1 MITLVEIVILAL
13 FIVGLA
19 AGFTNSEGARG
30 AIEEARDQDLVILG
44 MTGEPLLRTFFSGP

>member
-19 AGFTNSEGARG
+19 AAFTNSEGARG
-30 AIEEARDQDLVILG
+30 VIEEARDQDLVILG